1 MTYRITFAVA
11 GRARFLSHLETVDTL
26 LSALRRAGYD
36 IALSQGM
43 KPRPVISLAMPRA
56 VGIESQGDLADVQL
70 LADPEPAALAEQLD
84 AQLPA
89 GMGVVGVQR
98 RAPGRRAAA
107 RVHLVNYRVDV
118 ADDVDWEAA
127 LHAFETAEEA
137 VAVRSAPGKPD
148 RRVDVKQFCHSIE
161 RMPGGF
167 ALELE
172 LTEGGTARPEE
183 VVHAVAATIGATAT
197 IERLVRTA
205 IVLANEPVGVET

>member
-1 MTYRITFAVA
+1 LTYRITFAVT

-26 LSALRRAGYD
+26 LSALRRAGND

-56 VGIESQGDLADVQL
+56 VGVESEGDLADVQL
-70 LADPEPAALAEQLD
+70 VADPEPAVLAGDL
-84 AQLPA
+84 AARLPE
-89 GMGVVGVQR
+89 GMRVVTVER

-107 RVHLVNYRVDV
+107 RVRRVEYRVDV

-127 LHAFETAEEA
+127 LAAFETATEA
-137 VAVRSAPGKPD
+137 VAVRTAPGKPD

-161 RMPGGF
+161 YEPGRF
-167 ALELE
+167 ALDLE

-183 VVHAVAATIGATAT
+183 VIHAVAATIGATAT

-205 IVLANEPVGVET
+205 ITLAAEPVGVET